1 MYICTTVLPKLHSH
15 FKYTQLVGLCKS
27 FHLSLSQPFCK
38 MCVCMCT
45 HTHVCARVC
54 VRYIL
59 GTVHTFTVC
68 RTASVVDIEGPPCCT
83 AQSAGSGGEDGAPAA
98 ANRAVKEAKAKY
110 KHILGDRCAVLVTGG
125 ASTGAAVKE
134 FLQNVMTVLTI
145 DGYGTTEVCVCVRA
159 CVCVCVCVCVF
170 SMAL

>member
-1 MYICTTVLPKLHSH
+1 MQVFSPFPLSAVL
-15 FKYTQLVGLCKS
+15 QDA
-27 FHLSLSQPFCK
+27 
-38 MCVCMCT
+38 CMHVYT
-45 HTHVCARVC
+45 HTHTCLYGVTCHVC
-54 VRYIL
+54 VRYIQ

-68 RTASVVDIEGPPCCT
+68 RTASVVDTEGPPCCT
-83 AQSAGSGGEDGAPAA
+83 AQRVGSGGEDGAPAA

-145 DGYGTTEVCVCVRA
+145 DGYGTTEVCVCV
-159 CVCVCVCVCVF
+159 CVCVF
-170 SMAL
+170 HGTVNVSVLMLL